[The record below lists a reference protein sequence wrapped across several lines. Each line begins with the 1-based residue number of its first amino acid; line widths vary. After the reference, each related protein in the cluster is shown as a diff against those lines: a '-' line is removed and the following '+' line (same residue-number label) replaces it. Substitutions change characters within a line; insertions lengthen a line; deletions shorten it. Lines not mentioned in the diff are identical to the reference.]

1 MIINVINVGGYIG
14 QSTRSEIDYARGQG
28 KTAEFP
34 KSPDGPGMRSRG
46 IIVPGTIS
54 RQERCE

>member
-34 KSPDGPGMRSRG
+34 RSPDGLGMRIDYFR
-46 IIVPGTIS
+46 
-54 RQERCE
+54 RFQ

>member
-28 KTAEFP
+28 KTAEFSQDP
-34 KSPDGPGMRSRG
+34 RTGWG
-46 IIVPGTIS
+46 
-54 RQERCE
+54 